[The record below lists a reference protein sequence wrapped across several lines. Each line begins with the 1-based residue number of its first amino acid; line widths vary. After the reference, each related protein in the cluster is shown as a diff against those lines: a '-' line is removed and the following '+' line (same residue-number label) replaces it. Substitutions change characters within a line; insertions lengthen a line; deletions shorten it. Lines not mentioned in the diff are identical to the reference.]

1 MASFNFTERL
11 ATGKN
16 GSKSINT
23 ILTSFIAAIAAYLDA
38 ILSAGVDTENLT
50 DGAVTADKID
60 DAAITGNKISGTAIS
75 FRCIAGADST
85 SAEVDLT
92 VTGALATD
100 RIISVIDLTTQANLA
115 LEWFTIG
122 ADKITQAIG
131 HDLDAGSLLFVIIA
145 DESV

>member
-16 GSKSINT
+16 GSKSINA
-23 ILTSFIAAIAAYLDA
+23 ILTSFIAAIAAYLDS
-38 ILSAGVDTENLT
+38 LLDSGVDTENL
-50 DGAVTADKID
+50 A
-60 DAAITGNKISGTAIS
+60 DAAVTGNKISSTALS

-92 VTGALATD
+92 ATGASATD

-115 LEWFTIG
+115 LEWFTVG

-131 HDLDAGSLLFVIIA
+131 HDLDASSLLFVIIA
-145 DESV
+145 DES